1 MLAKRTHTLSALP
14 PYAADTVAGLV
25 AETRALDRLI
35 GQLVAISTTT
45 SPAPA
50 DDDNDQQ
57 PSQPSQPSQSFD
69 APKAAALL
77 VPALAL
83 RRNKRALLAYHRLR
97 AERLAAIAWEGRELD
112 AGAVPTASASVAG
125 VDNTPGAGTSGVVGS
140 AAARGAEAAAVATSA
155 AVAAA
160 TARTGTGTGTGAG
173 VSAGT
178 AGGAEFQT
186 GGATASTSRA
196 NLSPDEAAFFSSYAA
211 FLLAAKAPW
220 TDIDLAGDLAPP
232 REVFVDVRVTAN
244 LPELPGS
251 QPDER
256 GRKRRGLQVETEYG
270 SIRLTPNSQFFVR
283 LGDVERLIAMGYLQ
297 RLD

>member
-125 VDNTPGAGTSGVVGS
+125 VDNTPGAGTGGGVGS
-140 AAARGAEAAAVATSA
+140 AAAVATSA

-173 VSAGT
+173 ISAGT

-251 QPDER
+251 QPDES